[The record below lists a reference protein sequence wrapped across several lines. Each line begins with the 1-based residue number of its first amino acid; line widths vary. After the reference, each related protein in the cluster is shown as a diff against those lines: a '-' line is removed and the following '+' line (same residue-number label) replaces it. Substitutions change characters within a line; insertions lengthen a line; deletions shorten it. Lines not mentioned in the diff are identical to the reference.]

1 MVSPKIVIVGA
12 GHAGGEVVAALR
24 AGGFDGP
31 VTLIGD
37 EDLPPYQ
44 RPPLS
49 KGFLLGT
56 TTADELLARPR
67 SFYEQHDIELVLGRH
82 VSGIDTS
89 AKTVHLDDESV
100 GYDMLVLALGG
111 RPRAL
116 ADPAAEHAENV
127 HHVKTHSDVER
138 LRGRLLRGTR
148 VGVVGGGFVG
158 LEVAASACSRGA
170 AVTVFELAPRLL
182 GRVCSEVTADHVAA
196 LHRSRGVDVRTG
208 VTGLRLHACDDGR
221 IARIVTDEADLGV
234 DEVVIGVGMVPEVSL
249 AELAGLSVDDGV
261 LVDADYRTSAPD
273 VFAIGD
279 CARMARPDG
288 STRRLESAP
297 HAAASAR
304 RVAAVILGLP
314 VPMDGPPWFWSHQFG
329 VKIQMAGDPAA
340 RVERWLTRGE
350 TSQGSFMTFGIVDD
364 RVARIEAV
372 DRPAEFAQVKSW
384 LDRPVPGVID
394 HLTDEATSIR
404 QMFARR

>member
-24 AGGFDGP
+24 AGGFDGTL
-31 VTLIGD
+31 TLIGD

-56 TTADELLARPR
+56 TAADELLARPR

-82 VSGIDTS
+82 VNGVDID

-116 ADPAAEHAENV
+116 ADPAVEHAGNV
-127 HHVKTHSDVER
+127 YHVKTHSDVER

-158 LEVAASACSRGA
+158 LEVAASACSREA

-208 VTGLRLHACDDGR
+208 VTGLRLDACDDGR
-221 IARIVTDEADLGV
+221 IARIVTDEADLEV
-234 DEVVIGVGMVPEVSL
+234 DEVVVGIGMVPEISL
-249 AELAGLSVDDGV
+249 AELAGLDVDDGV

-279 CARMARPDG
+279 CARVVRPDG
-288 STRRLESAP
+288 SSRRLESAP
-297 HAAASAR
+297 HAASSAR
-304 RVAAVILGLP
+304 RVAAVILGLTVP
-314 VPMDGPPWFWSHQFG
+314 VDGAPWFWSHQFG

-364 RVARIEAV
+364 RITRIEAV
-372 DRPAEFAQVKSW
+372 DRPAEFAQSKSW
-384 LDRPVPGVID
+384 LGRPIATAID
-394 HLTDEATSIR
+394 CLTDDSISVR
-404 QMFARR
+404 QLLARP